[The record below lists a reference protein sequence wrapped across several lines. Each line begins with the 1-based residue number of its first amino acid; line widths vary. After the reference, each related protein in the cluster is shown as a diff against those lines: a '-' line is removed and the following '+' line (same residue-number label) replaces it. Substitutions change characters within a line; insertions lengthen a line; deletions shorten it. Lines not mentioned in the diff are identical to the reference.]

1 MNAYDIDAVA
11 FEPTPEITT
20 GRVVLKTI
28 AKQDVPVMAKLANN
42 KAVAENLGTM
52 PYPYS
57 EQDGYDWLNRP
68 NGLRV
73 DGAQFGIFL
82 NIPEPV
88 FIGMISYGRA
98 KDEADPSIG
107 YWIGEPYWNQG
118 YAGEA
123 VMALLDYAFAE
134 RGENRILGMCR
145 ITNTASRR
153 VMEKCGFEYIGY
165 GKSYFLLAGEDMP
178 VDCFALSR
186 PKFLGLQIKRNGLR
200 GAR

>member
-11 FEPTPEITT
+11 FEPSPEITT
-20 GRVVLKTI
+20 GRVVLIAI
-28 AKQDVPVMAKLANN
+28 AKKDVPVMAKLANN
-42 KAVAENLGTM
+42 KAIAENLATM
-52 PYPYS
+52 PHPS
-57 EQDGYDWLNRP
+57 TQQHGYDWLDRP

-73 DGAQFGIFL
+73 DGAQFGIYL

-98 KDEADPSIG
+98 IKDADPSIG

-118 YAGEA
+118 YASEA
-123 VMALLDYAFAE
+123 LMALLDHAFEE
-134 RGENRILGMCR
+134 RGENRMLGTCR

-153 VMEKCGFEYIGY
+153 VMEKCGFEYLGY
-165 GKSYFLLAGEDMP
+165 GKSHFMLASQDLP

-186 PKFLGLQIKRNGLR
+186 PKFMGLQIKRNGLR
-200 GAR
+200 GE